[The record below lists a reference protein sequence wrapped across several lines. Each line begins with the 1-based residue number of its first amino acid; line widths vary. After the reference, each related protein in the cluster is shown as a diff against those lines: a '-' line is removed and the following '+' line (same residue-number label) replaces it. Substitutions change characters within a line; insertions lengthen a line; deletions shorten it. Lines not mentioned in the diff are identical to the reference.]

1 MAEQERTP
9 RTYADLLALYDA
21 APVWEPPAVDPAT
34 AVAAGA
40 APVDRLAYATE
51 EEIARALEIDVLG
64 RTEAGDIEVY
74 SEHYRR
80 TTTFGGIARMKYS
93 DLLLQFGPP
102 VKATVLKSGQDSV
115 PGMWSLAEV
124 RDAISLLGGARLI
137 GDETKL
143 GAGCWPVVDEA
154 GQDQQ
159 AVVLVNAREAMH
171 FNGTIAR
178 ITHPRHRG
186 HLLSFESGAK
196 PWYDHDQLTA
206 LLGRACDQQF
216 RVETLEQLRELFGR
230 WRWRGERDPLIVSG
244 LVLAT
249 WVQAMWAWRPRI
261 DILGASNTG
270 KSMLC
275 AALAGLFRDIVILT
289 SDTTAAGLRQKIRNS
304 AAVVIVDEVDA
315 KNRSKVA
322 RQREILEMLRS
333 ASRGTAAIRGT
344 GSGKAQEFTLRHLV
358 WVAGISLNYDDQ
370 ADRNRAV
377 LLNLHPP
384 KADMAGKLRLPTSD
398 ELHDLGQRSLAVA
411 LWCVQ
416 QARGMAV
423 RLKDVRLDGVDQR
436 LIESYAVPAAT
447 IGCSLGMDD
456 DGAVGLLRSILSDA
470 RQDTPVE
477 ADETTLVADILGA
490 NVQLDRWRLTVGQ
503 AIEHVLNIANQNRD
517 EWRKALEGVGVK
529 IDYSGVTRLVL
540 RYQAIR
546 SKLLHTTRWA
556 EQSIDQYL
564 RRIRGPRSEPK
575 TEQHRVGGSKGRCIV
590 FDMDEF
596 REMFMGTDGQQELAQ
611 QAQQTAG
618 QDAF

>member
-1 MAEQERTP
+1 MDTERKP
-9 RTYADLLALYDA
+9 FGYSDMLALFDT
-21 APVWEPPAVDPAT
+21 APVYQPPTIETPA
-34 AVAAGA
+34 AGGA
-40 APVDRLAYATE
+40 APVDSLAYATE
-51 EEIARALEIDVLG
+51 EEIARALQIDVLG

-80 TTTFGGIARMKYS
+80 TTVFGGVARMKYG

-102 VKATVLKSGQDSV
+102 VKAAVLKSGQDSV
-115 PGMWSLAEV
+115 PGMWGLAEV
-124 RDAISLLGGARLI
+124 RDAVSLLGGRRLI

-143 GAGCWPVVDEA
+143 GAGCWPVQDEA
-154 GQDQQ
+154 GQDEQ
-159 AVVLVNAREAMH
+159 AVVLVNASEATH
-171 FNGTIAR
+171 YNGTTER

-186 HLLSFESGAK
+186 HLLAFESGAR
-196 PWYDHDQLTA
+196 PWYDHAA
-206 LLGRACDQQF
+206 LVELLERAKEPAFREQTLGA
-216 RVETLEQLRELFGR
+216 LRDLFSR

-249 WVQAMWAWRPRI
+249 WVQTLWSWRPRI
-261 DILGASNTG
+261 DVLGGTNTG

-275 AALAGLFRDIVILT
+275 AALAGLFRDLVILT

-358 WVAGISLNYDDQ
+358 WVAGISLNYDDA

-377 LLNLHPP
+377 ILNLQPP
-384 KADMAGKLRLPTSD
+384 RPDMAGKLRLPTAD
-398 ELHDLGQRSLAVA
+398 ELHELGQRALAVA

-416 QARGMAV
+416 AARGLAV
-423 RLKDVRLDGVDQR
+423 RLKDTRIEDVDQR
-436 LIESYAVPAAT
+436 LVESYAVPAA
-447 IGCSLGMDD
+447 IVGCALGMAD
-456 DGAVGLLRSILSDA
+456 DGAVGLLRSILADT
-470 RQDTPVE
+470 RTDTPMD
-477 ADETTLVADILGA
+477 ADENNLVADILGA
-490 NVQLDRWRLTVGQ
+490 TVQLDRWRLTVGQ
-503 AIEHVLNIANQNRD
+503 AIEHVLCVTNTNRD

-540 RYQAIR
+540 RYQAVR
-546 SKLLHTTRWA
+546 SRLLHNTRWA

-575 TEQHRVGGSKGRCIV
+575 TEQHRVGGSKGRCVV

-596 REMFMGTDGQQELAQ
+596 REMFMGIDRDENGVEQ
-611 QAQQTAG
+611 QAQTTEQG
-618 QDAF
+618 LF